1 MADTTQAQAQYTG
14 LLDMIN
20 GGGAG
25 AAGQTFQGGPFSNM
39 LNAMGVRPVG
49 YQDRLA
55 AARPQPRPMQAP
67 GPQAMPQQQPMG
79 PAMPPPGQITTAP
92 IGLSPA
98 QIGQMIMSDPN
109 LASAFQQAL
118 LAKSRPGVTG
128 YAGNLGTGIR

>member
-1 MADTTQAQAQYTG
+1 MADTTQAQYTG

-20 GGGAG
+20 GGGPG

-39 LNAMGVRPVG
+39 LNAMGVRPAG

-67 GPQAMPQQQPMG
+67 GPQAMPRQQQPIG
-79 PAMPPPGQITTAP
+79 PAMPPPGQITATP
-92 IGLSPA
+92 LGLSAA
-98 QIGQMIMSDPN
+98 QIGQMVMSDPN
-109 LASAFQQAL
+109 LAAAFQQAL

-128 YAGNLGTGIR
+128 YTGNLGTGMR